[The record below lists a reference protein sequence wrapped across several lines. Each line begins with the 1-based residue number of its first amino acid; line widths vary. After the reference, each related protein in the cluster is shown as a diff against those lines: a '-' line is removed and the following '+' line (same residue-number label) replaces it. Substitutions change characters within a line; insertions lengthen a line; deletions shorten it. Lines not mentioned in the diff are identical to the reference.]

1 MSRAQRLAQRDRDLL
16 ATGGATRQG
25 KGWLIGTLVLY
36 RVAGGEAKHG
46 VHVGGPGWLECLT
59 WHPTSHSAMGTCN
72 SGETGL
78 GSRWGQ
84 QGVPGG
90 WYCYDGE
97 VGLSG

>member
-1 MSRAQRLAQRDRDLL
+1 M
-16 ATGGATRQG
+16 
-25 KGWLIGTLVLY
+25 LY

-46 VHVGGPGWLECLT
+46 VHVGGPRMVRV
-59 WHPTSHSAMGTCN
+59 SDVACN
-72 SGETGL
+72 SQPYCREHLQQQETNF

-90 WYCYDGE
+90 WCCNDGE